1 MAEPYVSIAWFRVKP
16 GRNQDFERAFHDAG
30 MLTRPEATGG
40 YLGARLHRA
49 TDGSNQYFVLGHWT
63 TVESYAQWQTI
74 AAEGA
79 PREALNR
86 MMDALEKNRPGVLV
100 EPLD

>member
-1 MAEPYVSIAWFRVKP
+1 MAEPYVSIAWFRVKH
-16 GRNQDFERAFHDAG
+16 GRNQD
-30 MLTRPEATGG
+30 
-40 YLGARLHRA
+40 
-49 TDGSNQYFVLGHWT
+49 FVLGHWT

-79 PREALNR
+79 PQEALNR